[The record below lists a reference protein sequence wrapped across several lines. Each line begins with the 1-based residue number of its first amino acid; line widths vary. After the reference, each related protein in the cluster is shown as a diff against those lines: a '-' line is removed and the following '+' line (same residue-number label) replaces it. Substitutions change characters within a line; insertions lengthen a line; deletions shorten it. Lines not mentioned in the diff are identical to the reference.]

1 MKWIRRYDNYI
12 HTYLDAH
19 RICSSCKHECFY
31 TFYEKKDILTP
42 YCPWCGE
49 KEEKDSNK

>member
-1 MKWIRRYDNYI
+1 MKWIKRYDNYI

-19 RICSSCKHECFY
+19 HICSSCKHECFY
-31 TFYEKKDILTP
+31 TFYEKDDILTP